1 MLPKL
6 KQINFKEYD
15 LYIRQNGSEIKV
27 PDKINTVLQLKE
39 FCYKQNGAKTYQ
51 VYFSK
56 KGSTI
61 DEGKKPVVVNE
72 KSNPLKFTIRDERI
86 EKKETE
92 IKKENDMPDFTK
104 EYYELREKINEQHH
118 LVVDVVKELNQLK
131 TFVNEQ
137 IVKLK
142 TEFEEQIQE
151 ILFQIDEVPD
161 PVPVEDPMTSY
172 KPLLDL
178 LPLFISATNKNN
190 GTDYNPAEVQDYLK
204 NNPEKLKELVEKINT
219 VKYAK
224 SETSTSGFPG
234 AMPV

>member
-6 KQINFKEYD
+6 KKINFKEYD

-39 FCYKQNGAKTYQ
+39 FCYKQNGPKTYQ

-72 KSNPLKFTIRDERI
+72 KSNPLKFKISDERI
-86 EKKETE
+86 EKKEIE

-104 EYYELREKINEQHH
+104 EYYELREKINDQKHTIDA
-118 LVVDVVKELNQLK
+118 LQKELYQIKSELHAE
-131 TFVNEQ
+131 NE
-137 IVKLK
+137 KLRHDLFS
-142 TEFEEQIQE
+142 EIALLQE
-151 ILFQIDEVPD
+151 CIDDIPD
-161 PVPVEDPMTSY
+161 SNPVPVEDPITSY

-219 VKYAK
+219 VKK
-224 SETSTSGFPG
+224 VETSTPGFPG